1 MAAPNPGGG
10 DPAGLSFTGG
20 GDPVGFPFPGGG
32 DPASLPFPGGG
43 DPASLPFP
51 GGADPAALPFPG
63 GADPAALSFPSGGEF
78 DSSSGGEF
86 DSSSGGAD
94 FTDGTSGYSSYSKT
108 PAPAAQLS
116 LEQRVAAAIA
126 KAVIASPMKSS
137 HRWTSSLGGVD
148 LDDDIWEIRFHF
160 PGQDNLERT
169 LGRSDITVLN
179 LLALVEGHG
188 YGIRDMMY
196 YVREKGKGKKGMEV
210 IDSMSKVDKMLDLYD
225 NDKVLNITVMMHKAE
240 WPVGLN
246 RDEMDGPV
254 ELEELVVLSV
264 GTAGVSF
271 YSQKGNN
278 AANLVA
284 IDYTDVLYIGTQ
296 QSCNLKKGKEV
307 VTVDD
312 SEDELLDVNGSEDE
326 DFYYD
331 IGQYIPEEIAAER
344 EKAIAAELE
353 LIQLLR
359 KQKKQKAESP
369 DNVAILEK
377 LRQQKQQ
384 REDPYLHF
392 EGDNDVEEIYEPE
405 DESEEEDNVETDYFE
420 QKVKPSRCG
429 PTCSSH
435 YEVADSQMDF
445 LCPHLMK
452 T

>member
-10 DPAGLSFTGG
+10 NPAGLSFTSG
-20 GDPVGFPFPGGG
+20 GDPDGLPFPGGG

-43 DPASLPFP
+43 DL
-51 GGADPAALPFPG
+51 AALPFPG
-63 GADPAALSFPSGGEF
+63 GADPAALCFPSGGKF
-78 DSSSGGEF
+78 DSSSGGT
-86 DSSSGGAD
+86 D
-94 FTDGTSGYSSYSKT
+94 FTDGTSGCSSYSKT
-108 PAPAAQLS
+108 PAPAARLS
-116 LEQRVAAAIA
+116 LEQRAAAAVA
-126 KAVIASPMKSS
+126 KAVIASPTKSS

-148 LDDDIWEIRFHF
+148 LDDDIWEVRFHF

-210 IDSMSKVDKMLDLYD
+210 IDSMSKVEKMLDLYD
-225 NDKVLNITVMMHKAE
+225 NDKVLNITVMKHKAE

-246 RDEMDGPV
+246 RDELDGPV
-254 ELEELVVLSV
+254 ELEEPVVLYV
-264 GTAGVSF
+264 DTTGVSF

-278 AANLVA
+278 VADLFPLA

-307 VTVDD
+307 FTVDD
-312 SEDELLDVNGSEDE
+312 SEDELLDVNASEDE

-331 IGQYIPEEIAAER
+331 IGQYRPEERAAER

-377 LRQQKQQ
+377 LR
-384 REDPYLHF
+384 
-392 EGDNDVEEIYEPE
+392 
-405 DESEEEDNVETDYFE
+405 
-420 QKVKPSRCG
+420 
-429 PTCSSH
+429 
-435 YEVADSQMDF
+435 
-445 LCPHLMK
+445 
-452 T
+452 